1 MKLASLPSMS
11 FRPESL
17 KFLSFNWFAIVM
29 SVAGLAVAWLRA
41 VPQLGELAGGVALVA
56 AAVAALVFVA
66 LLVLSWIRWQVHG
79 QALAA
84 DLAHPVRHAFI
95 GAVPVSMLL
104 LATAGV
110 SILGTHAALAVL
122 WWAGSLLQLAVTVWV
137 MARWL
142 RADREQGL
150 NWQVLTPVLFI
161 PVVGNVLAPLAGVPL
176 GAGNWAAAQFGLG
189 LLLWPVV
196 LALLLVRVAQQGL
209 WPERLLPTI
218 FISITPPALIG
229 SSVLQLGGPPALAW
243 MCWGVALFFLLW
255 SASVAK
261 RMLAT
266 PFSIAFWSLGFPLTA
281 FAALSLRL
289 VTHAPGAQ
297 AMAMIALALATLVVL
312 LLVLGTWRGWRDDSL
327 LQPEPAA
334 MVSASFTATRS
345 KAD

>member
-1 MKLASLPSMS
+1 MS
-11 FRPESL
+11 FRSESL
-17 KFLSFNWFAIVM
+17 KFLSFNWFAMVM
-29 SVAGLAVAWLRA
+29 SVAGLAIAWLRA
-41 VPQLGELAGGVALVA
+41 VPMLGELAGGVAL
-56 AAVAALVFVA
+56 AVGALSAVLFLA
-66 LLVLSWIRWQVHG
+66 LLVLSWIRWQVHPD
-79 QALAA
+79 LVSA

-95 GAVPVSMLL
+95 GALPVSMLL
-104 LATAGV
+104 LAAVGV
-110 SILGTHAALAVL
+110 SILGTHPALAVL
-122 WWAGSLLQLAVTVWV
+122 WWAGSLLQLVVTVWV

-161 PVVGNVLAPLAGVPL
+161 PVVGNVLAPLAGVSL
-176 GAGNWAAAQFGLG
+176 GAVHWSTAQFGMG

-209 WPERLLPTI
+209 WPERLLPTL

-229 SSVLQLGGPPALAW
+229 SGALQLGASASLGWL
-243 MCWGVALFFLLW
+243 CWGMALFFLLW

-289 VTHAPGAQ
+289 SDHAPGAQ
-297 AMAMIALALATLVVL
+297 AMAMLALALASLVVL
-312 LLVLGTWRGWRDDSL
+312 LLAMGTWRAWRDDTL

-345 KAD
+345 SKD